1 MFRVRL
7 LFILFALVGVCALAE
22 GQDKGKEKD
31 HEKEPATKM
40 RGQLPQN
47 WSKLGLTD
55 EQKQRTYRIRNEYR
69 TKIDALQKQIE
80 ELRDKER
87 KELETVLTDAQKAR
101 LREILTN
108 RTPGAKGE
116 SK

>member
-7 LFILFALVGVCALAE
+7 LFIVAALIGVCALAE
-22 GQDKGKEKD
+22 GQDKAKEKD
-31 HEKEPATKM
+31 QEKEPATKM
-40 RGQLPQN
+40 RGQLPRN

-55 EQKQRTYRIRNEYR
+55 EQKQKTYRIHNEYR
-69 TKIDALQKQIE
+69 MKIDALQKQID

-87 KELETVLTDAQKAR
+87 KELDNVLTDEQKRR

-108 RTPGAKGE
+108 QTPGAKGE